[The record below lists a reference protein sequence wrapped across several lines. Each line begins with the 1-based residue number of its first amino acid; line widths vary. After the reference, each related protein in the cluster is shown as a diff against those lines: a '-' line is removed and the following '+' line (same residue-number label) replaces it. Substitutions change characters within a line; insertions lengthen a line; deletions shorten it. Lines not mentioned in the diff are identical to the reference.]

1 MLFGTAE
8 NDQIEIVDAGAL
20 EPLLKQS
27 ASPSKRVARLSA
39 AVLVRFFCCF
49 FCLSSVLMES
59 KGAFMSSRR
68 TSVVSVPHG
77 RFPIVVCCL

>member
-1 MLFGTAE
+1 MLFGIAE

-39 AVLVRFFCCF
+39 AVLVRIGSSG
-49 FCLSSVLMES
+49 LSSVLMDS
-59 KGAFMSSRR
+59 KGAFVSSGR
-68 TSVVSVPHG
+68 TSTVPLPHG
-77 RFPIVVCCL
+77 